1 MIAMKN
7 KNSLFFLTVSAVFVA
22 IIAVMCFT
30 QIGYLKFGIIEI
42 TLISIPVAF
51 GGAIL
56 GKWGGLLLGAAFGI
70 SSFIQCFGFSA
81 FGAALLSINPFW
93 TFVVC
98 LLPRMIAGF
107 VSALTFESLSKRL
120 NSAVSGLLSFFL
132 AAALNTIGF
141 VGLLMLFFSK
151 TEYMQG
157 ISDQLG
163 ATNVFMFAVLFAGV
177 NALVEAGAC
186 TACGAALGP
195 VAKRLK
201 AQIK

>member
-1 MIAMKN
+1 MKN

-107 VSALTFESLSKRL
+107 VSALTFELKRRGIGNIFLWCDTATVGFYERLGYKEVSKI
-120 NSAVSGLLSFFL
+120 F
-132 AAALNTIGF
+132 IG
-141 VGLLMLFFSK
+141 
-151 TEYMQG
+151 
-157 ISDQLG
+157 
-163 ATNVFMFAVLFAGV
+163 
-177 NALVEAGAC
+177 
-186 TACGAALGP
+186 
-195 VAKRLK
+195 RLK
-201 AQIK
+201 

>member
-1 MIAMKN
+1 MKN
-7 KNSLFFLTVSAVFVA
+7 KNSLFFLTISAVFVA

-51 GGAIL
+51 GGALL
-56 GKWGGLLLGAAFGI
+56 GKWGGLLLGTAFGA

-81 FGAALLSINPFW
+81 FGAALLSINPVF
-93 TFVVC
+93 TFIVC

-107 VSALTFESLSKRL
+107 VSAFSFEKISKKL
-120 NSAVSGLLSFFL
+120 NAAVSGVISFFL

-141 VGLLMLFFSK
+141 VGLLMLFFSR

-157 ISDQLG
+157 VAEQLG

-177 NALVEAGAC
+177 NALVEAAAC
-186 TACGAALGP
+186 TVCGAALGP
-195 VAKRLK
+195 VAKKLK
-201 AQIK
+201 TQIK